1 MTSRVIAI
9 DGPSGS
15 GKSTTASALAER
27 LGLSHVDS
35 GALYRAAA
43 MVALDAELGLDGQE
57 IVDLVRSLPVT
68 LEFTEDGYRPEVA
81 GVDVSKEIRTDRVT
95 AHSSPVSALPEVRSW
110 VNEVL
115 RAAAGSHPRGV
126 VLDGRDIGSVVFP
139 DAALKIYLTADEL
152 ERARRRLRQLGR
164 PIDEK
169 SIQDTVKRMAERDVA
184 DSTRAIAPLSIAD
197 GAVVIDTTDLTFE
210 AQIERIAE
218 LARVALT

>member
-35 GALYRAAA
+35 GSLYRAAA
-43 MVALDAELGLDGQE
+43 MAALDAGLGLDGQK
-57 IVDLVRSLPVT
+57 IVALVRSLPVT
-68 LEFTEDGYRPEVA
+68 LVLTEDGYRPEVA
-81 GVDVSKEIRTDRVT
+81 GVDVSQEIRTDRVT

-115 RAAAGSHPRGV
+115 RAAAAAHPRGV

-152 ERARRRLRQLGR
+152 ERARRRLHQLGR
-164 PIDEK
+164 PIDEQ
-169 SIQDTVKRMAERDVA
+169 SIQDTAKRMTERDVA
-184 DSTRAIAPLSIAD
+184 DSTRTVAPLSIAD
-197 GAVVIDTTDLTFE
+197 GAVVIDTTHLTFE
-210 AQIERIAE
+210 AQIERVAE
-218 LARVALT
+218 LARVALA